1 MKTIWAFDHIG
12 NKHTLYCGEDCMKKF
27 CTSLKEHATNIINYE
42 RKKMLP
48 LTKNKSNQDASR
60 CYICGKKIIETVC

>member
-1 MKTIWAFDHIG
+1 
-12 NKHTLYCGEDCMKKF
+12 MKKF
-27 CTSLKEHATNIINYE
+27 CTSLKENATNIINYE